1 MEINEKYYD
10 GFWGEPSMEFYRMEN
25 DVIAEKFTIWEGYF
39 YYIMQLV
46 RPEEEGWTG
55 LAYFYHLYIGWYDEE
70 NWLIPN
76 LPEAYRQLEKLNPR
90 ELPNRES
97 EEVLALILNMLKRAM
112 DTNGKVYIDYF

>member
-1 MEINEKYYD
+1 MEINKKYYD
-10 GFWGEPSMEFYRMEN
+10 GFWGEPSMTFCRMEN
-25 DVIAEKFTIWEGYF
+25 DVIAEEFIIWDGYF

-76 LPEAYRQLEKLNPR
+76 LTEAYRQLEKLNPR
-90 ELPNRES
+90 ELPDRES
-97 EEVLALILNMLKRAM
+97 EEVLALILNMLKRAI
-112 DTNGKVYIDYF
+112 DNNGKVYIDYF

>member
-10 GFWGEPSMEFYRMEN
+10 DFWGEPSMEFYRMEN

-46 RPEEEGWTG
+46 LPEEEGWTG
-55 LAYFYHLYIGWYDEE
+55 LAYFYHLHTGWYDEE

-76 LPEAYRQLEKLNPR
+76 IAEAYRQLEKLNPR
-90 ELPNRES
+90 ELPDE
-97 EEVLALILNMLKRAM
+97 EQEVLALILNMLKRAM